1 MDKARRDEIRKR
13 CEAAPHWRP
22 ESLMGMPCK
31 NYRGEEWLSN
41 AEIPRAFSVDQNG
54 CVNGPAPSFMFIAH
68 SRTDLPDALDALD
81 AAERRI
87 AELEAEVARLREGE
101 ECHVARP
108 GEGTYE
114 CNVDSPCPACRLRE
128 AVQRIAELEEA
139 VKVRDDAAQPGD
151 DGYRCGYD
159 CGGQWVRTGQ
169 ADDADIEFWHSDDC
183 PKVTH
188 PAKVKP

>member
-1 MDKARRDEIRKR
+1 MMDKARRDEVRKR

-114 CNVDSPCPACRLRE
+114 CNVDSPCPACRLRAAE
-128 AVQRIAELEEA
+128 AEVARLLEA
-139 VKVRDDAAQPGD
+139 VKVRDDCTQASQEVFGASKKCPYCGRAVTAGD
-151 DGYRCGYD
+151 IPHRP
-159 CGGQWVRTGQ
+159 
-169 ADDADIEFWHSDDC
+169 DC
-183 PKVTH
+183 PTVTH